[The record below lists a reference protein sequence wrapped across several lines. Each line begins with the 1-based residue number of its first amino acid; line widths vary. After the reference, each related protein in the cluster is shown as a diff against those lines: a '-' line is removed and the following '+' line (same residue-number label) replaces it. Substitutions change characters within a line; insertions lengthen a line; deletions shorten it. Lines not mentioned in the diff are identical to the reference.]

1 MIVALSLFLA
11 LQGIQVQQV
20 DTAAAPRRVEGRVV
34 LGLREGQKPI
44 PGQWVVLHRVG
55 HDRSGPLDSTR
66 TSASGH
72 YSFRYRPSGDT
83 TALYFATTSYGGIVY
98 PTSPFRGP
106 FVSDDDAIITVFDT
120 TSGPVAIGVSG
131 RHLII
136 GAPNA
141 NGRRPIG
148 EVYDLENDST
158 VTAIAKD
165 SLSPIWTA
173 HIPTSAVAFQI
184 NTNGELAAGAI
195 TRNGPNVG
203 LFAPLS
209 PGLRQLAFTYELPAD
224 AFPLE
229 LPVERPTGLFEVLVQ
244 EPTARV
250 LGGKFREVPPQT
262 AEGRVFRRFLGE
274 DLQGNVVLT
283 VDVPRMIGAERNKIY
298 MAVGI
303 ALLTAMIVALFYAA
317 RRARPALAAS
327 MAATV
332 PVPESRSAVLVRN
345 LAALDEEFEHA
356 PQGDNERRATYERD
370 RAALKQQIADA
381 LAAERQ
387 PQ

>member
-1 MIVALSLFLA
+1 MPFHSSCPSN
-11 LQGIQVQQV
+11 
-20 DTAAAPRRVEGRVV
+20 DRRGCS
-34 LGLREGQKPI
+34 
-44 PGQWVVLHRVG
+44 
-55 HDRSGPLDSTR
+55 RSSCR
-66 TSASGH
+66 S
-72 YSFRYRPSGDT
+72 RP
-83 TALYFATTSYGGIVY
+83 
-98 PTSPFRGP
+98 
-106 FVSDDDAIITVFDT
+106 
-120 TSGPVAIGVSG
+120 
-131 RHLII
+131 
-136 GAPNA
+136 
-141 NGRRPIG
+141 
-148 EVYDLENDST
+148 
-158 VTAIAKD
+158 
-165 SLSPIWTA
+165 
-173 HIPTSAVAFQI
+173 
-184 NTNGELAAGAI
+184 
-195 TRNGPNVG
+195 
-203 LFAPLS
+203 
-209 PGLRQLAFTYELPAD
+209 
-224 AFPLE
+224 
-229 LPVERPTGLFEVLVQ
+229 
-244 EPTARV
+244 